1 MHYMLCMDIE
11 SWKSQ
16 LRKGAAELAVLSIL
30 DGRPMSGIGLLDH
43 VKIYSE
49 IGLSD
54 GTLYPLLKR
63 LERDGRVAGAW
74 QLPETGGRPTK
85 TYTISKDGKDALE
98 AMRDTWTGF
107 RKNLSDIVGDQ

>member
-1 MHYMLCMDIE
+1 MLVMDVE

-30 DGRPMSGIGLLDH
+30 EGRPMSGIALLDH
-43 VKIYSE
+43 VKAYSE

-63 LERDGRVAGAW
+63 LERDGRVTGNW
-74 QLPETGGRPTK
+74 QLPDTGGRPTK
-85 TYTISKDGKDALE
+85 TYTITKQGKGALK
-98 AMRDTWTGF
+98 AMRATWVGF
-107 RKNLSDIVGDQ
+107 RRDLSDIVGDEQ